1 MLTIFIRL
9 SPAGHFR
16 CHSSGAPALTGVC
29 KLFRTIAKLNY
40 SHPNSKGSGTPVS
53 AAQILQRIPRWPW
66 PVQTL
71 QGTLSHAAACSQF
84 WKLKLAKYTVLYLLT
99 VSTRAADAWCPPCC
113 SPCSSRAWWGRGS
126 STSSTS
132 SWWSSVS
139 TPVPGYPSL
148 APAAGY
154 CPWTRLPT
162 GCYQY
167 FQDQQNWT
175 AAQHLCRTR
184 GGRLAELE
192 GETRATW
199 PLLC

>member
-1 MLTIFIRL
+1 M
-9 SPAGHFR
+9 SADPAVNITVATASADTAVNTES
-16 CHSSGAPALTGVC
+16 CSSLQSVLETETC
-29 KLFRTIAKLNY
+29 KIYN
-40 SHPNSKGSGTPVS
+40 V
-53 AAQILQRIPRWPW
+53 IVI
-66 PVQTL
+66 
-71 QGTLSHAAACSQF
+71 
-84 WKLKLAKYTVLYLLT
+84 LT

-192 GETRATW
+192 GETKATW
-199 PLLC
+199 PRNVKLLSQPINNSSAALNLLLL